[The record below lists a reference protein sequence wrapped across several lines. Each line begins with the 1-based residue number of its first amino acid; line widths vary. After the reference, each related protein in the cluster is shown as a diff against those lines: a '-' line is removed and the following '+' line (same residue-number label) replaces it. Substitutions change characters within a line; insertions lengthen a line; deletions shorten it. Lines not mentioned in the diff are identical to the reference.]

1 MIEIRFHGRGGQG
14 AVTSAELL
22 ANAAIAEGKC
32 AQSFPSFGPERRG
45 APVLA
50 FARIND
56 TKIYLREQ
64 VYEPDIALV
73 LDPALLDVV
82 NVAEGMKSDGII
94 IINTAVDPDKLR
106 SERGFQC
113 QVGTVDA
120 QNIALEV
127 LKRPIVNTTMLGAAI
142 KARNLVNLESMKEP
156 LENRFGPI
164 ASRNYAV
171 MERAFHEIKIGGA
184 S

>member
-82 NVAEGMKSDGII
+82 NVAEGMKPDGII
-94 IINTAVDPDKLR
+94 IINTAADPDKLR
-106 SERGFQC
+106 AERGFSC

-142 KARNLVNLESMKEP
+142 KARNLVDLKSMKEP
-156 LENRFGPI
+156 LDNRFGPI
-164 ASRNYAV
+164 APRNYTV
-171 MERAFHEIKIGGA
+171 MERAFNEIKIGGA
-184 S
+184 P

>member
-22 ANAAIAEGKC
+22 AHAAISEGKF

-50 FARIND
+50 FARID
-56 TKIYLREQ
+56 GTKIYLREQ
-64 VYEPDIALV
+64 VYEPDIVIV
-73 LDPALLDVV
+73 LDAALLDIVDV
-82 NVAEGMKSDGII
+82 TEGMKDGSVLLV
-94 IINTAVDPDKLR
+94 NSGTDPAALR
-106 SERGFQC
+106 EKYHFKH
-113 QVGTVDA
+113 QVGTVNA
-120 QNIALEV
+120 QRIALDI

-142 KARNLVNLESMKEP
+142 KARALVKLESMKKP
-156 LENRFGPI
+156 LDERFG
-164 ASRNYAV
+164 ALAARNFSV
-171 MERAFHEIKIGGA
+171 MQRAYEELALGGE